1 MKKITILDTD
11 ITSSNLGNEIIM
23 QGVYDFLHARFQ
35 NDYLMK
41 LECTDHIGPMSKKY
55 ILSSDLSFI
64 GGSNLLTSQINKYK
78 QIGFSFFDSFI
89 VQNMI
94 LIGVGWWQY
103 QNKPNLLSKI
113 FLRNLLASKMVHSV
127 RDEYTK
133 EKLAIIGINN
143 VINTS
148 CPSTWNLTESHC
160 NKILKTKSDS
170 VVFTLTD
177 YSHSSK
183 SDTNFINILKDNYKR
198 IFFWPQG
205 WNDLDYI
212 KSLKIRHPDRIKII
226 PPYLKSFDDLL
237 ENNEIDYIG
246 TRLHAGIRAIQK
258 KRRALILSIDNRATE
273 ISNDISMN
281 VVPRD
286 AIDKIEFFIT
296 SEYKTKVKI
305 PQQNID
311 AWKAQFHFS

>member
-23 QGVYDFLHARFQ
+23 QGVYDFLHSRFQ

-55 ILSSDLSFI
+55 ILSSDYSFI

-78 QIGFSFFDSFI
+78 QIGFSFFDSFSI
-89 VQNMI
+89 QKMI

-103 QNKPNLLSKI
+103 QDKPNFFSKV
-113 FLRNLLASKMVHSV
+113 FLRNLLESKIIHSV

-133 EKLAIIGINN
+133 EKLLKIGIKN
-143 VINTS
+143 VLNTS

-160 NKILKTKSDS
+160 NKILKTKSDA

-177 YSHSSK
+177 YSHDIK
-183 SDTNFINILKDNYKR
+183 SDTNFINILKDNYER

-212 KSLKIRHPDRIKII
+212 KSLKIRNSEIIKII
-226 PPYLKSFDDLL
+226 PPYLKSFDNLL
-237 ENNEIDYIG
+237 KNNEIDYIG
-246 TRLHAGIRAIQK
+246 TRLHAGIRAIQMQ
-258 KRRALILSIDNRATE
+258 RRALILSVDNRATE
-273 ISNDISMN
+273 ISNDICMN

-286 AIDKIEFFIT
+286 AEDRIELFIT
-296 SEYKTKVKI
+296 SEHKTAIKI
-305 PQQNID
+305 PQKNID
-311 AWKAQFHFS
+311 AWKAQF

>member
-23 QGVYDFLHARFQ
+23 EGVYDFLHSNFQ

-55 ILSSDLSFI
+55 ILSSDFSFI

-89 VQNMI
+89 IQNMI

-103 QNKPNLLSKI
+103 QEKPNLLSKV
-113 FLRNLLASKMVHSV
+113 FLKNLLSSKTTHSV

-133 EKLAIIGINN
+133 EKLTEIGLTN
-143 VINTS
+143 VVNTS
-148 CPSTWNLTESHC
+148 CPSTWNLTEAHC
-160 NKILKTKSDS
+160 NSISRSKSDA

-177 YSHSSK
+177 YSHDSK
-183 SDTNFINILKDNYKR
+183 SDRKFIDILKDKYQK

-205 WNDLDYI
+205 WNDIDYF
-212 KSLKIRHPDRIKII
+212 KSLGINYSDRIKII
-226 PPYLKSFDDLL
+226 SPYLRSFDELL

-273 ISNDISMN
+273 MSNDICMN
-281 VVPRD
+281 VVPREAAD
-286 AIDKIEFFIT
+286 RIEFFIT
-296 SEYKTKVKI
+296 SEYKTAIRI

-311 AWKAQFHFS
+311 AWKAQF

>member
-23 QGVYDFLHARFQ
+23 QGVYDFLHSRFQ

-55 ILSSDLSFI
+55 ILSSDYSFI

-78 QIGFSFFDSFI
+78 QIGFSFFDSFSI
-89 VQNMI
+89 QKMI

-103 QNKPNLLSKI
+103 QDKPNFFSKV
-113 FLRNLLASKMVHSV
+113 FLRNLLESKIIHSV

-133 EKLAIIGINN
+133 EKLLKIGIKN
-143 VINTS
+143 VLNTS

-160 NKILKTKSDS
+160 NKILKTKSDA

-177 YSHSSK
+177 YSHDIK
-183 SDTNFINILKDNYKR
+183 SDTNFINILKDNYER

-212 KSLKIRHPDRIKII
+212 KSLKIRNSELIKII
-226 PPYLKSFDDLL
+226 PPYLKSFDNLL
-237 ENNEIDYIG
+237 KNNEIDYIG
-246 TRLHAGIRAIQK
+246 TRLHAGIRAIQMQ
-258 KRRALILSIDNRATE
+258 RRALILSVDNRATE
-273 ISNDISMN
+273 ISNDICMN

-286 AIDKIEFFIT
+286 AEDRIELFIT
-296 SEYKTKVKI
+296 SEHKTAIKI

-311 AWKAQFHFS
+311 TWKAQF

>member
-23 QGVYDFLHARFQ
+23 QGVYDFLHSKFQ

-55 ILSSDLSFI
+55 ILSSDYSFI

-78 QIGFSFFDSFI
+78 QIGFSFFDSFSI
-89 VQNMI
+89 QKMI

-103 QNKPNLLSKI
+103 QDKPNFLSKV
-113 FLRNLLASKMVHSV
+113 FLRNLLASKMIHSV

-133 EKLAIIGINN
+133 EKLFKIGIKNAL
-143 VINTS
+143 NTS

-160 NKILKTKSDS
+160 NKILKTKSDA

-177 YSHSSK
+177 YSHDVK
-183 SDTNFINILKDNYKR
+183 SDKNFINILKDNYER

-212 KSLKIRHPDRIKII
+212 KSLEIRNPEIIKII
-226 PPYLKSFDDLL
+226 PPYLKSFDNLL
-237 ENNEIDYIG
+237 KNNEIDYIG

-258 KRRALILSIDNRATE
+258 QRRALILSVDNRATE
-273 ISNDISMN
+273 ISNDICMN
-281 VVPRD
+281 VVPREAAD
-286 AIDKIEFFIT
+286 RIELFIT
-296 SEYKTKVKI
+296 SEYKTAIKI

-311 AWKAQFHFS
+311 AWKAQF